1 MSLGTPGYHPRI
13 LDRELVLRLESVGAV
28 VIEGAKGTGKT
39 ESARQVANSAAFLDT
54 DSQVRHLLEIE
65 PALVLEGARP
75 RLIDEWQLAPE
86 LWNHVRRAVD
96 DSKVPGQFILTGSAT
111 PVDDRTRH
119 SGAGRFSRLRLRP
132 LTFVETGD
140 SAGAVSL
147 AALFAGEPCQATVS
161 DVPLTAVVQRVVKG
175 GFPATLTL
183 GLAAAKQFNSDYLD
197 QISRVDIA
205 DDGRLDHDPV
215 KVRSLLHSL
224 ARNIATEAR
233 VSTLLAD
240 LFEERTELART
251 SVYRYL
257 DTLTR
262 IFLLEEQ
269 PAWSTRLR
277 SSATL
282 RKAPKRHLVDVALA
296 AAALNADEHR
306 LLRDPHTLGLMFE
319 SSVYQNLLVYA
330 AGIGAAPYHYRD
342 SYGREIDIVLQAP
355 NGDWLGV
362 EVKLGAG
369 QVDVAAANLLAIAED
384 IDAQRPT
391 GLLVITATGYA
402 YTRPDGVSVVPITLI
417 GP

>member
-1 MSLGTPGYHPRI
+1 MSLGRPGYQSRI
-13 LDRELVLRLESVGAV
+13 LDRELALRLESVGAI

-39 ESARQVANSAAFLDT
+39 ESARQVARSAVFLDT
-54 DSQVRHLLEIE
+54 DSQVRHLLEID
-65 PALVLEGARP
+65 PAVVLEGARP

-111 PVDDRTRH
+111 PADDSTRH
-119 SGAGRFSRLRLRP
+119 SGAGRFSRMRLRP

-161 DVPLTAVVQRVVKG
+161 DVPLAAVVERIVKG
-175 GFPATLTL
+175 GFPATLPL
-183 GLAAAKQFNSDYLD
+183 SLAAAKQFNSDYLD
-197 QISRVDIA
+197 QISRVDIEA
-205 DDGRLDHDPV
+205 DGRLDHDPV
-215 KVRSLLHSL
+215 KVRALLRSL
-224 ARNIATEAR
+224 ARNVATEAR
-233 VSTLLAD
+233 VSTLIAD
-240 LFEERTELART
+240 LYEERTELART

-262 IFLLEEQ
+262 VFLLEEQ

-282 RKAPKRHLVDVALA
+282 RKAPKRHLVEVALA

-306 LLRDPHTLGLMFE
+306 LRRDPLTLGLLFE

-330 AGIGAAPYHYRD
+330 AGTGAAPYHYRD

-355 NGDWLGV
+355 GGAWLGV

-369 QVDVAAANLLAIAED
+369 QVEAAAANLLAIAGD
-384 IDAQRPT
+384 VDAQPPT

-402 YTRPDGVSVVPITLI
+402 YTRPDGVRVVPITLL